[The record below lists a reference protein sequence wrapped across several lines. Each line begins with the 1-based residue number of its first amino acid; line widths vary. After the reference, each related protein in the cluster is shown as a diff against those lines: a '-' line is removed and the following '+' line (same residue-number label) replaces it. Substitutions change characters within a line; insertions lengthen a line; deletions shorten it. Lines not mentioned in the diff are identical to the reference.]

1 MKQLST
7 IATITL
13 LLLSMAGCKGKKKDK
28 DAAFF
33 PVLSFI
39 KSQVA
44 DIDTSVYS
52 IRKLDFIDT
61 SRTDTSYIPREQ
73 FREVANEFLSIPDL
87 SSAAYEDRYTEK
99 EQFDQTTNRVII
111 SYTPNKPEKEEIQG
125 QEVLIKPD
133 VAAGD
138 KVTNIIINRVMNSKD
153 SSVQKRLMWT
163 VDKSFQVT
171 TIKQLPGQPETTSTY
186 KVIWSDEQ

>member
-1 MKQLST
+1 MKILST
-7 IATITL
+7 IATIL
-13 LLLSMAGCKGKKKDK
+13 LLIVSLAACKEKKEEK

-52 IRKLDFIDT
+52 IRKLEFIDS

-73 FREVANEFLSIPDL
+73 FREVAKEFLSIPDL

-99 EQFDQTTNRVII
+99 EQFDETTNRVII
-111 SYTPNKPEKEEIQG
+111 SYSPNKPEKEEIQA

-153 SSVQKRLMWT
+153 SSVQKRLMWI

-171 TIKQLPGQPETTSTY
+171 SIKQLPGQPETTSTY

>member
-1 MKQLST
+1 MKQLLT
-7 IATITL
+7 IATLAL
-13 LLLSMAGCKGKKKDK
+13 LLLSVAGCKEKKKDK

-73 FREVANEFLSIPDL
+73 FREVAKEFLSIPDL

-153 SSVQKRLMWT
+153 SSVQKRLMWI

>member
-87 SSAAYEDRYTEK
+87 SSATYEDRYTEK

-153 SSVQKRLMWT
+153 SSVQKRLMWI